1 MESFIINHGEAGL
14 LYRLRAA
21 AAAAAA
27 AAAGG
32 SLRTAPAVDGRLR
45 HWPIAMRTSCS
56 GRHGVDDM
64 HTTCRQRAADDAR
77 RGVLKWY
84 STASAAVYCTVLCTA
99 WDCRV
104 LSVYNAQRKGTRQQR
119 VRTAALQP
127 RCAAVPAG
135 TKPYSRVLGGYS
147 TGGWACLHATRTL
160 QHHGVL

>member
-14 LYRLRAA
+14 LYRLR

-64 HTTCRQRAADDAR
+64 HTTCRQRAADNVQTTCSRQRTAR
-77 RGVLKWY
+77 GTQVVLNGECRRVLY
-84 STASAAVYCTVLCTA
+84 RTRFSGTAVYSPCTMRNA
-99 WDCRV
+99 WEHA
-104 LSVYNAQRKGTRQQR
+104 SKGSGPQHCSH
-119 VRTAALQP
+119 AAL
-127 RCAAVPAG
+127 RCELAL
-135 TKPYSRVLGGYS
+135 SRTRGY
-147 TGGWACLHATRTL
+147 
-160 QHHGVL
+160 